1 MMSEGTNR
9 NIKIAKANL
18 EATTG
23 TLTRVIKEKVEHNTS
38 KTFRKEVTKSV
49 REILYETALLI
60 RSGRK
65 SSVVHPLAFKCF

>member
-65 SSVVHPLAFKCF
+65 SSVVHPLGF